1 MTGAAASHIMPAMFA
16 LALTSAT
23 LSLLVLAAHF
33 LRRGDLVSC
42 VATLCVAGAL
52 LVMRRRWVLRVTQ
65 VLLGLAALKWA
76 LTTNELVRQ
85 RLAEGG
91 EAGRLGAILGAVI
104 AVNVLAAVLLGMR
117 AGTARYPAAAP
128 QPPAVH

>member
-1 MTGAAASHIMPAMFA
+1 MFA
-16 LALTSAT
+16 LALSLST

-33 LRRGDLVSC
+33 LRRGDLLSC
-42 VATLCVAGAL
+42 LTTLFVAGML

-65 VLLGLAALKWA
+65 VLLGLAAIKWV

-91 EAGRLGAILGAVI
+91 EAGRLAAILGAVVAI
-104 AVNVLAAVLLGMR
+104 NVLAAVLLGTR
-117 AGTARYPAAAP
+117 RVTARYAAATS
-128 QPPAVH
+128 QPPAAH